1 MPTISVILPIYNA
14 EPFLEECLYSIKGQT
29 FTDIEV
35 LCVNDGS
42 TDSSI
47 KTIQKFCDMDDRFIL
62 LDKPNGGYGHSLNY
76 GLKHAK
82 GQYVSIIEPD
92 DFIDSKMY
100 EDLLLF
106 AKANNHEADIIK
118 GSYWEYFDAQDDFGE
133 VLRKPNLLR
142 EMKQTPFSFTLKDD
156 AEIFTHHPSI
166 WSALYKKEFLD
177 SNSIRFVE
185 PKGAGWADNPFF
197 AETLLKAKKIIWVP
211 NGYYYYRQ
219 TNPSASSFLKDYRI
233 PFDRLREMR
242 AILYRSH
249 ANKEIWGAFYRR
261 EFDYIHSIINEFG
274 FQEKNPDIYSLI
286 YEVLDDID
294 EKMLLTS
301 KFIRPEDIKYYSRFL
316 EEYQRNTQKCDIA
329 TSLDDIKESL
339 RPVDISFILPIKDHA
354 QWLSDCVDSIQ
365 ECGIQNKE
373 IVCIEC
379 GSSDRSSTTCSHL
392 ARAHSN
398 VISVNADFNSFADG
412 INAIVP
418 LLKSK
423 YFFIFD
429 PSRAVKGDFLQQAF
443 RHLLDSNPD
452 VAVFDPE
459 KRFLANIMCL
469 SGKVLT
475 GEKDGGLICDV
486 KTDDISPCLL
496 NLFPIGEP
504 SIIYKTAFIKGL
516 NLKVE
521 PGDCIS
527 APSLACKALI
537 SAHTVSY
544 LAGTCQKEIEL
555 KPNIV
560 PFLPDLH
567 DELVKEK
574 APTMP
579 ALLELLNSASFA
591 DKHLAQSKANFLI
604 SVFMNDISTRCFPET
619 IHAYVDVYLKDVA
632 RSCAS
637 IKGRDFF
644 DIEQYYDFQLIEKK
658 GIQAYLA
665 TQFLYKS
672 NDIKSLRQSLES
684 VFSSARFAVGSK
696 IARLYQKTSVRPLQ
710 YIIDKRMR

>member
-14 EPFLEECLYSIKGQT
+14 EPFLEECLDSIKNQT
-29 FTDIEV
+29 FADIEV

-47 KTIQKFCDMDDRFIL
+47 KTIQKFCDTDDRFIL

-142 EMKQTPFSFTLKDD
+142 EMKQTPFSFILEDD

-177 SNSIRFVE
+177 FNSIRFVE

-197 AETLLKAKKIIWVP
+197 VETLLKAKKIIWVP

-249 ANKEIWGAFYRR
+249 ANEEIWGAFYRR

-286 YEVLDDID
+286 YEALNDID
-294 EKMLLTS
+294 EKILLASRFIQS
-301 KFIRPEDIKYYSRFL
+301 KDIKYYNRFL
-316 EEYQRNTQKCDIA
+316 EEYQRNAQKNDA
-329 TSLDDIKESL
+329 MVSLDDIKDSFM
-339 RPVDISFILPIKDHA
+339 PVDISFILPVKDHA
-354 QWLSDCVDSIQ
+354 QWLSDCVESIQ
-365 ECGIQNKE
+365 ECGIQGKE

-392 ARAHSN
+392 ARVHSN
-398 VISVNADFNSFADG
+398 VISVDAGFNSFADG

-429 PSRAVKGDFLQQAF
+429 PSRAVKGDLLQQAF
-443 RHLLDSNPD
+443 CHLLDSNPD
-452 VAVFDPE
+452 IAVFDSK

-469 SGKVLT
+469 SGKVLAD
-475 GEKDGGLICDV
+475 EKDGDLICDA
-486 KTDDISPCLL
+486 KTDNISPFLL
-496 NLFPIGEP
+496 NLFSIAEP
-504 SIIYKTAFIKGL
+504 AIIYKTALIKDL
-516 NLKVE
+516 DLKVE
-521 PGDCIS
+521 PGDCIG
-527 APSLACKALI
+527 APSLGCKALI

-544 LAGTCQKEIEL
+544 IAGTCQKVIET
-555 KPNIV
+555 KPNLV

-567 DELVKEK
+567 DELVREK
-574 APTMP
+574 APMMP
-579 ALLELLNSASFA
+579 ALSELLNSASFA
-591 DKHLAQSKANFLI
+591 DKRFAQSKANFLV

-619 IHAYVDVYLKDVA
+619 IYAYVDTYLKDVS
-632 RSCAS
+632 RFCAQ
-637 IKGRDFF
+637 IKGRAFF

-665 TQFLYKS
+665 TQYLYKS
-672 NDIKSLRQSLES
+672 NDVKSLRQNLES
-684 VFSSARFAVGSK
+684 VFSSARFTVGSK
-696 IARLYQKTSVRPLQ
+696 IARLYQKTSVGPLR